1 MRVLVT
7 GAKGFVGRNLC
18 AQLNN
23 IREGKVPGCPVRIE
37 EVMEYDLESESDSSG
52 PDCLS
57 SEVNDAGEGS
67 APKELERMCRRA
79 DFVFNLAGVNRPAD
93 PADFRRV
100 NVGFAALLLDM
111 LKRDGNRC
119 PVMLASSIQASLSG
133 RYVGHPYAVSKREC
147 EDLFF
152 DYSRQ
157 TGART
162 LVYRFP
168 NIFGKWCRPDYNSVI
183 ATFCHNIAYGLPIRV
198 DDPQREL
205 ELLYIDDLVDEMV
218 LALQGREHRCTF
230 GPSQPL
236 PAKEGED
243 RAYCHVPRTFR
254 MTLGE
259 IVDLIRHFA
268 GLPDTL
274 TVPEMPADSFAK
286 RLFATYLSYLPKGSA
301 AFDLQMNTDDRGSF
315 TELVRT
321 PDCGQM
327 SVNVLKPGVTKGN
340 HWHSTKWEQFVVVSG
355 HGLIRMRRVGTKEVT
370 EHEVSGDRLRSVVML
385 PGHTHSIE
393 NLSDTDDLT
402 VVIYASEAFDPDRPD
417 TFREN
422 VELG

>member
-7 GAKGFVGRNLC
+7 GARGFVGRNLC
-18 AQLNN
+18 AQLDN
-23 IREGKVPGCPVRIE
+23 IREGKVPGSPVRIE
-37 EVMEYDLESESDSSG
+37 EVIRYDRESDPTS
-52 PDCLS
+52 
-57 SEVNDAGEGS
+57 
-67 APKELERMCRRA
+67 LEDLCSRA
-79 DFVFNLAGVNRPAD
+79 DFVFNLAGVNRPSD

-111 LKRDGNRC
+111 LKRAGNRC

-147 EDLFF
+147 EEIFF

-168 NIFGKWCRPDYNSVI
+168 NIFGKWCRPNYNSVI
-183 ATFCHNIAYGLPIRV
+183 ATFCHNIANELPIRV

-218 LALQGREHRCTF
+218 LALQGSEHRCGF
-230 GPSQPL
+230 GPTRPL
-236 PAKEGED
+236 PARVDED

-254 MTLGE
+254 VTLGE
-259 IVDLIRHFA
+259 IVEILHRFA
-268 GLPDTL
+268 SLSHSL
-274 TVPEMPADSFAK
+274 TVPQMPADSFAK
-286 RLFATYLSYLPKGSA
+286 RLFATYLSYLPKGGA
-301 AFDLQMNTDDRGSF
+301 TFDLQMNTDNRGSF

-321 PDCGQM
+321 PDCGQV
-327 SVNVLKPGVTKGN
+327 SVNILKPGVTKGN
-340 HWHSTKWEQFVVVSG
+340 HWHHTKWEQFVVVSG
-355 HGLIRMRRVGTKEVT
+355 HGLIRMRRVGSREVT
-370 EHEVSGDRLRSVVML
+370 EYEVCGNRLRSVVMP

-393 NLSDTDDLT
+393 NLSATDDMT

-417 TFREN
+417 TFAEP
-422 VELG
+422 VSGGCGSPWGLGRCGS

>member
-7 GAKGFVGRNLC
+7 GARGFVGRNLC

-23 IREGKVPGCPVRIE
+23 IREGKVPGSPVRIE
-37 EVMEYDLESESDSSG
+37 EVMEYDLESEPNPSC

-57 SEVNDAGEGS
+57 PEVSDAGEGS
-67 APKELERMCRRA
+67 TSKELERMCRRA

-100 NVGFAALLLDM
+100 NVGFAARLLDT
-111 LKRDGNRC
+111 LRRAGNRC

-147 EDLFF
+147 EILFF
-152 DYSRQ
+152 DYERL

-168 NIFGKWCRPDYNSVI
+168 NIFGKWCRPNYNSVI
-183 ATFCHNIAYGLPIRV
+183 ATFCHNIANGLPIRV
-198 DDPQREL
+198 DDPRREL

-230 GPSQPL
+230 DPSQTL
-236 PAKEGED
+236 PAREGED
-243 RAYCHVPRTFR
+243 QAYCHVPRTFR
-254 MTLGE
+254 VTLGE
-259 IVDLIRHFA
+259 IVEMLRGFA
-268 GLPDTL
+268 SLSHSL
-274 TVPEMPADSFAK
+274 TVPQMPSEGFAK
-286 RLFATYLSYLPKGSA
+286 RIFATFLSYLPNEKA
-301 AFDLQMNTDDRGSF
+301 AFDLRMNVDRRGAF

-321 PDCGQM
+321 EGCGQL

-340 HWHSTKWEQFVVVSG
+340 HWHNTKWEQFVVVSG
-355 HGLIRMRRVGTKEVT
+355 HGLIRMRRIGTREVT
-370 EHEVSGDRLRSVVML
+370 EYEVSGDRLRSVVML

-402 VVIYASEAFDPDRPD
+402 VVIYASEPFYPDRPD
-417 TFREN
+417 TFAEPI
-422 VELG
+422 